1 MHVLIPLASLLGIEV
16 KSLAARARTLAIVY
30 GLVAAFA
37 SMGIGFALAALFMV
51 IAAELGP
58 LWAALALSGGFL
70 LLALVLYLGI
80 RIGDGRR
87 RRHAVAKRRS
97 SEAGAFVTTA
107 AISAL
112 PVLLRSPLIV
122 KLGVPAAALAAL
134 AYLSSRDDPDAS

>member
-1 MHVLIPLASLLGIEV
+1 MAV
-16 KSLAARARTLAIVY
+16 
-30 GLVAAFA
+30 
-37 SMGIGFALAALFMV
+37 
-51 IAAELGP
+51 
-58 LWAALALSGGFL
+58 
-70 LLALVLYLGI
+70 
-80 RIGDGRR
+80 RR
-87 RRHAVAKRRS
+87 RPPLPNRRS